1 MEREAEL
8 RSDQKRDDA
17 AERVRGG
24 GVFNLSPAE
33 GTNFSLS
40 HRHSGLHGDGQRVQA
55 AALDTVNPFVSGN
68 EPLYI
73 PVNAATSGRTWQ
85 IQVEEVTDPD
95 TGQIYGRLLVQL
107 VS

>member
-1 MEREAEL
+1 MRPPEGKEEKDAEKT
-8 RSDQKRDDA
+8 RA
-17 AERVRGG
+17 VGG
-24 GVFNLSPAE
+24 FNLSAIE

-40 HRHSGLHGDGQRVQA
+40 HKHSGLHGDGQRVKTA
-55 AALDTVNPFVSGN
+55 SLDASDPFVSGN

-73 PVNAATSGRTWQ
+73 PINAPTSGRTWQ
-85 IQVEEVTDPD
+85 IQIEEVTDPD